1 LFNITQIISKS
12 KYTVKSPDF
21 PSAMR
26 PVTHNEELS
35 VPMPP
40 ENLTFSDDN
49 YDPDKD

>member
-1 LFNITQIISKS
+1 
-12 KYTVKSPDF
+12 VKSPDF

-26 PVTHNEELS
+26 P

-49 YDPDKD
+49 SDPDEDRGQQK